1 MTTWAILERLMR
13 PLAVDASLDER
24 GLWTGLQELLS
35 RLSRVDATPDEFL
48 DALADVVGADR
59 ALLLLSYSEG
69 ETVPLNGR
77 TEGRALSASERQQLT
92 LTLVREAERTG
103 RCVSMSAFD
112 GDDGTQSAQAFG
124 ILAAFAVPLEPG
136 VLVAAQADGGAQRG
150 VLYVDFRDRSRLPSP
165 RIAEFLTAAAALL
178 SSVVAQGQRLQSTRE
193 SLRGE
198 RVKVQRSSGPTLEQL
213 LSSPALAPMARQI
226 RAAVF
231 SSEPV
236 LLTGESGTG
245 KTLLAQL
252 IAEASGTAPV
262 VRAMLGSSD
271 DLNTIASELFGHER
285 GAFSGALAR
294 RVGLVEYADGGSLI
308 FDEILNLPRAA
319 QQLLL
324 DFTQFGQYRPLGWAR
339 ANARTSKVRLICA
352 TNGDVEAAVADG
364 RFRSDL
370 YYRIAGHR
378 LHLPAL
384 RTRRAEIPAL
394 ARDFLARTD
403 PTRSWKLDA
412 ELVRWLSAE
421 AHEWPGNFRQLES
434 TLRRAMGMALLE
446 DRDAEKLGLSH
457 VDPLPTAAAPSA
469 APVESEPTPVPASSW
484 VDVQKQRDALDAQE
498 REVLRAAL
506 AKANGV
512 VSRAAREL
520 GLPRTSLLSR
530 MASLGLPRE

>member
-35 RLSRVDATPDEFL
+35 RLSRVDASPDEFL

-59 ALLLLSYSEG
+59 ALLLLSYPEG

-77 TEGRALSASERQQLT
+77 TEGRALSAAERTQLT

-136 VLVAAQADGGAQRG
+136 VLSSSSAEGGAQRG

-178 SSVVAQGQRLQSTRE
+178 SSVVAQNQRLQSTRE

-198 RVKVQRSSGPTLEQL
+198 RVKVQRATGPTLDQL
-213 LSSPALAPMARQI
+213 LASPALAPIARQI
-226 RAAVF
+226 RAAVH
-231 SSEPV
+231 SMDPV

-252 IAEASGTAPV
+252 MAEASGSAPV
-262 VRAMLGSSD
+262 VRAMLGTSD
-271 DLNTIASELFGHER
+271 DLNTITSELFGHER

-308 FDEILNLPRAA
+308 FDEILNLPKAA

-324 DFTQFGQYRPLGWAR
+324 DFTQFGSYRPLGWSRAQAR
-339 ANARTSKVRLICA
+339 QSRVRLICA
-352 TNGDVEAAVADG
+352 TNGDVEAAVG
-364 RFRSDL
+364 EGKFRQDL

-378 LHLPAL
+378 LQLPSL
-384 RTRRAEIPAL
+384 RSRRAEVPAL
-394 ARDFLARTD
+394 ARDFLARAD
-403 PTRSWKLDA
+403 PTRAWKLDA
-412 ELVRWLSAE
+412 ELIKWLTADQ
-421 AHEWPGNFRQLES
+421 HEWPGNFRQLES
-434 TLRRAMGMALLE
+434 TLRRAMSLALLE
-446 DRDAEKLGLSH
+446 DRDGERLGLTH
-457 VDPLPTAAAPSA
+457 VEPLPEVAARTSVPSEDPPAAPASNL
-469 APVESEPTPVPASSW
+469 VE
-484 VDVQKQRDALDAQE
+484 VQQQREALDARE
-498 REVLRAAL
+498 REVLKAAL
-506 AKANGV
+506 ARAGGV
-512 VSRAAREL
+512 VSKAARDL